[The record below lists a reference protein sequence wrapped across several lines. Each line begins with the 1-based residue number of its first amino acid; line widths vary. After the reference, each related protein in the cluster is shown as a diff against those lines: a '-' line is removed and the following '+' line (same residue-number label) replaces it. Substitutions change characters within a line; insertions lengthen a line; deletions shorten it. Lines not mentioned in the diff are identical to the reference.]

1 MAASFRVK
9 ALYEYSSPHEDD
21 LNFGIGQIITVTEE
35 EDDEWYCGQY
45 LDDQGI
51 KREGIFP
58 RNFVEKFEPTA
69 PPRPTRARP
78 KKEPEAPQ
86 HEDDDNTS
94 IPAPPDPTEK
104 TTTVDETEKESV
116 PTSSNVP
123 PAAERT
129 VPAIPTS
136 APTKPAP
143 AAAASAKSPTVA
155 DASST
160 SARPAE
166 SSGQKPKPAPPPVS
180 EKPLSNSFKDRI
192 AAFNKPAAP
201 PIAPFKPSSLGG
213 GGGGPS
219 GFVKKSFVAP
229 PPSRD
234 AYIPISREKPPPPT
248 VYRREEDP
256 EIKEQEAE
264 TLDQAERAGLV
275 PADQPQQ
282 GDDEDQPKPTSLK
295 ERIALLQKQQME
307 QAQRHAEAA
316 AKKEKPKKPQKKK
329 TEAAGPGED
338 DAADTEGRRSLSTEH
353 IDSAEVESR
362 ASIDGLQESGFPNRR
377 RNLKGPIADEFHD
390 GNEADMSGAG
400 DTTEGQDDT
409 TEREDGEEVS
419 RHARRMPTGSH
430 AAPAATQH
438 DVRQQAAEPG
448 DEVKQADDEEEDED
462 DDVDP
467 EARRKAELRAR
478 MAKMS
483 GGMGFHGMFGAPMS
497 PVGPAASEKRISKA
511 AETSG
516 IDEEAEDAAS
526 NRVAPPVFT
535 PMALPGMGNTLTSS
549 RSRQDKGQANEDEVD
564 DGSIPSSS
572 SKTAPPPIPT
582 RVAAKSHTSDDEEE
596 DEVTTPAPI
605 SGAIS
610 VRPDIGPP
618 PIPGGRPPPPSIP
631 KDSARAPPPPPP
643 AELKSP
649 TDGSESDDE
658 LSGGAKDKDLE
669 QAGLR
674 SARSPPL
681 SPRVEGSLP
690 SSPPTSSGKRNS
702 RPPPPIPVMTPGL
715 PPATGRPPPPPPPGQ
730 MSRQTT
736 ADTVVATPTRPP
748 QAGEED
754 DEEITEYEG
763 DYDTDIGS
771 SVPHKDALKAHIRE
785 PSLEESTI
793 KSPTRDAPPGAPP
806 PIPSAAAP
814 RAIPPPI
821 PSQPPPENKRRSVDA
836 PRAAPPPPPAK
847 DAPSLTQNMDDYD
860 PYNHSATPG
869 PPPMGPNYGMRTPK
883 IDEDYAYFPDAAA
896 TAALSSPERRAPP
909 TAPPA
914 RPSNKQS
921 LDLPRRSTSNKRSMD
936 MHRPSVESDFIAN
949 DVDLSAQSVWWK
961 QANQVPPVFEG
972 RKDVHIESEETTTT
986 NQGAKTVITRDIFVL
1001 FQDYS
1006 QTIVTVRFDPY
1017 NATDAEMEQRHEPPP
1032 RTLRQ
1037 DQMEE
1042 YYDQFGRQISN
1053 AANSRKDTVVGDGTP
1068 QGFVMELLRPLSG
1081 ALPPVGT
1088 RSYGALVYANMANA
1102 STQQQ
1107 DVIRAGD
1114 IISFR
1119 NAKFQGKHGP
1129 MHAKYSAEVGR
1140 PDHVAVVAEWD
1151 GTKKKVRAWEQGRE
1165 NKKIKMESY
1174 KLDDLRSGEVKIWR
1188 VVPRTW
1194 VGWSIQR

>member
-104 TTTVDETEKESV
+104 TTIVDETEKESV
-116 PTSSNVP
+116 PTSSSVP

-136 APTKPAP
+136 APIKPAP
-143 AAAASAKSPTVA
+143 PAAASAKSPTVA

-160 SARPAE
+160 SAKPAE

-180 EKPLSNSFKDRI
+180 EKPSSNSFKDRI

-329 TEAAGPGED
+329 TEAAGPSED
-338 DAADTEGRRSLSTEH
+338 DTADTEGRRSLSTEH
-353 IDSAEVESR
+353 IDSAEAESR

-377 RNLKGPIADEFHD
+377 RNLKGPIADESHD

-409 TEREDGEEVS
+409 TEREDGEEAS

-430 AAPAATQH
+430 ASAATQH
-438 DVRQQAAEPG
+438 DVRQQAAEQG
-448 DEVKQADDEEEDED
+448 DEVKEADGEEEDED

-497 PVGPAASEKRISKA
+497 PVRPASSEKKISKA

-549 RSRQDKGQANEDEVD
+549 RSRQDKGEANEDEVD

-572 SKTAPPPIPT
+572 SKTALPPIPT
-582 RVAAKSHTSDDEEE
+582 RVAAKSHNSDDEE

-605 SGAIS
+605 SGAIC
-610 VRPDIGPP
+610 
-618 PIPGGRPPPPSIP
+618 
-631 KDSARAPPPPPP
+631 
-643 AELKSP
+643 
-649 TDGSESDDE
+649 T
-658 LSGGAKDKDLE
+658 
-669 QAGLR
+669 
-674 SARSPPL
+674 
-681 SPRVEGSLP
+681 
-690 SSPPTSSGKRNS
+690 
-702 RPPPPIPVMTPGL
+702 
-715 PPATGRPPPPPPPGQ
+715 
-730 MSRQTT
+730 
-736 ADTVVATPTRPP
+736 
-748 QAGEED
+748 
-754 DEEITEYEG
+754 
-763 DYDTDIGS
+763 
-771 SVPHKDALKAHIRE
+771 
-785 PSLEESTI
+785 
-793 KSPTRDAPPGAPP
+793 
-806 PIPSAAAP
+806 
-814 RAIPPPI
+814 
-821 PSQPPPENKRRSVDA
+821 
-836 PRAAPPPPPAK
+836 
-847 DAPSLTQNMDDYD
+847 
-860 PYNHSATPG
+860 
-869 PPPMGPNYGMRTPK
+869 
-883 IDEDYAYFPDAAA
+883 
-896 TAALSSPERRAPP
+896 
-909 TAPPA
+909 
-914 RPSNKQS
+914 
-921 LDLPRRSTSNKRSMD
+921 
-936 MHRPSVESDFIAN
+936 
-949 DVDLSAQSVWWK
+949 
-961 QANQVPPVFEG
+961 
-972 RKDVHIESEETTTT
+972 
-986 NQGAKTVITRDIFVL
+986 
-1001 FQDYS
+1001 
-1006 QTIVTVRFDPY
+1006 
-1017 NATDAEMEQRHEPPP
+1017 
-1032 RTLRQ
+1032 
-1037 DQMEE
+1037 
-1042 YYDQFGRQISN
+1042 
-1053 AANSRKDTVVGDGTP
+1053 
-1068 QGFVMELLRPLSG
+1068 
-1081 ALPPVGT
+1081 
-1088 RSYGALVYANMANA
+1088 
-1102 STQQQ
+1102 
-1107 DVIRAGD
+1107 
-1114 IISFR
+1114 
-1119 NAKFQGKHGP
+1119 
-1129 MHAKYSAEVGR
+1129 
-1140 PDHVAVVAEWD
+1140 
-1151 GTKKKVRAWEQGRE
+1151 
-1165 NKKIKMESY
+1165 
-1174 KLDDLRSGEVKIWR
+1174 
-1188 VVPRTW
+1188 
-1194 VGWSIQR
+1194 